1 MEEMQKDEKSA
12 HKRVHV
18 ILEIMTLSPSP
29 SGHYDTR
36 EEREKG

>member
-1 MEEMQKDEKSA
+1 
-12 HKRVHV
+12 VHV

-36 EEREKG
+36 EEREKGWS